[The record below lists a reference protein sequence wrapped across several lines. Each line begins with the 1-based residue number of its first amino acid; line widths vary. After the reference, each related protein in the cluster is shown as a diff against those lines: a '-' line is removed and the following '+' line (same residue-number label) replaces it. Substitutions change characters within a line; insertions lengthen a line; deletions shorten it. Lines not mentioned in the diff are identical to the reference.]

1 MGIKVER
8 MILNRFTKGGR
19 SSNMELI
26 KKILRDE
33 NLNEAIKRVKLY

>member
-19 SSNMELI
+19 NNNMELI

-33 NLNEAIKRVKLY
+33 NLDEVIKRVKLY